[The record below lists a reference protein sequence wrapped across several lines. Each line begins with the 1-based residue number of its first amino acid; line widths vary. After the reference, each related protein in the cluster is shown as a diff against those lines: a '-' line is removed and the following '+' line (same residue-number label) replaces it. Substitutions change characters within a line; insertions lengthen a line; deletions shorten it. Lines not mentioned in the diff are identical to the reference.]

1 MTLSALTAAD
11 QASPPQTQADGT
23 INQIATIG
31 AVRVVSK
38 QTRLTDRPQRAYD
51 REAGTNHL
59 RGVTDALGCRTAYT
73 YDSVGNIASI
83 TQMAVTA
90 KAVAATSP

>member
-59 RGVTDALGCRTAYT
+59 RGVTDALVCGRLTPTTAW
-73 YDSVGNIASI
+73 V
-83 TQMAVTA
+83 
-90 KAVAATSP
+90 TSPALRRWR